1 MSTPIIL
8 NPSVGAEIIASLATS
23 SLPEVEQLAIRDPF
37 LELSLGMETGN
48 ATASKIDRTSTFHYK
63 GLSQPIIINEDTS
76 GGCGGK
82 TWEAA
87 DVTCNYLIWKHQ
99 QDSHAAFKNKRIL
112 ELGSGT
118 GLVGLV
124 LGAICNPNGAK
135 EIVITD
141 QLPMLALMEN
151 NIITN
156 GLNDIVSAKI
166 LDWGTSLPV
175 WMNEKPDVII
185 ASDCVYLEIA
195 FQPLI
200 DTLVMLSNEKTE
212 IYLCYKRRRK
222 ADKRFFMLARKKFTL
237 TEVLEDPNRPDY
249 ERLGIHLYLLKRK
262 PGN

>member
-141 QLPMLALMEN
+141 QL
-151 NIITN
+151 
-156 GLNDIVSAKI
+156 
-166 LDWGTSLPV
+166 
-175 WMNEKPDVII
+175 
-185 ASDCVYLEIA
+185 
-195 FQPLI
+195 
-200 DTLVMLSNEKTE
+200 
-212 IYLCYKRRRK
+212 
-222 ADKRFFMLARKKFTL
+222 
-237 TEVLEDPNRPDY
+237 
-249 ERLGIHLYLLKRK
+249 
-262 PGN
+262 